1 MLLYFKFNITLLLA
15 EKTEMF
21 MELYGNTLLRDK
33 TSAYL
38 KKSSYCLEQMVTD
51 LDYADERM
59 PCLDFTPLKVLLIY
73 IYISILFVTNA

>member
-1 MLLYFKFNITLLLA
+1 MIQT

-21 MELYGNTLLRDK
+21 MELYGSTLLRDK
-33 TSAYL
+33 TAGYL

-59 PCLDFTPLKVLLIY
+59 PCLDFAPLKVC
-73 IYISILFVTNA
+73 